1 MRKAS
6 YNLFVLL
13 YALHSSTYALKFK
26 TRVEASLIGA
36 ALNFWFKAWNIIPLL
51 SHFSADGR
59 RLFAR
64 VSVLRVW
71 SNCKDLIMNLPTAVL
86 IVY

>member
-36 ALNFWFKAWNIIPLL
+36 ALNFWFKAWNVKPLL
-51 SHFSADGR
+51 LTILLMDEDFWH
-59 RLFAR
+59 
-64 VSVLRVW
+64 
-71 SNCKDLIMNLPTAVL
+71 
-86 IVY
+86 